1 MKVVITKQIVE
12 LGRKELLSYISN
24 LEDLVVKNQTE
35 EALIELALLRKEINK
50 KTDLEGIE

>member
-50 KTDLEGIE
+50 KTELEGIE

>member
-50 KTDLEGIE
+50 KTDLDGIE